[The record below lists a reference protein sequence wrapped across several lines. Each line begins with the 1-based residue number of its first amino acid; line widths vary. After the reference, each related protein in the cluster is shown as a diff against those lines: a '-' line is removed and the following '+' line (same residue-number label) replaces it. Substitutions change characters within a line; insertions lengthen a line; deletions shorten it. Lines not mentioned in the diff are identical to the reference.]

1 WATQD
6 EFFPIATVDQ
16 LQGKL
21 DAAHVR
27 FEFYRYLA
35 HHAFANETAVG
46 PRRIPQTQYD
56 PVWSE
61 QAWDRTLRFF
71 GRWLVWAMEWQ
82 VIMRAPPD
90 PVIAGA
96 DHWRAMWQQRLGV
109 SVPMTILWNEHQT
122 LDAKWRDGSIQD
134 YATIR
139 CAIYNVAGMLD
150 PYLPS

>member
-1 WATQD
+1 
-6 EFFPIATVDQ
+6 
-16 LQGKL
+16 
-21 DAAHVR
+21 
-27 FEFYRYLA
+27 
-35 HHAFANETAVG
+35 
-46 PRRIPQTQYD
+46 
-56 PVWSE
+56 
-61 QAWDRTLRFF
+61 
-71 GRWLVWAMEWQ
+71 MEWQ

-150 PYLPS
+150 PYSTFCDTDDGAPQVPQKALIGP